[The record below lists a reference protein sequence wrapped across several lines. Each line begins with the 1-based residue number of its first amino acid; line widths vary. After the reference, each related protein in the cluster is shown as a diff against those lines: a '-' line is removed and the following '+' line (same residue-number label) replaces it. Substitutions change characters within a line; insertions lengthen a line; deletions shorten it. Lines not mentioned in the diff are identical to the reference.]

1 MNPID
6 MDELDTPYGG
16 SVFCYKGQRYSGVAY
31 DKDAKTGVV
40 VGLGGFDGGW
50 LRGPDR
56 LWTPSG
62 ILLVETFY
70 LYGDFHGPNRQW
82 HPDGTL
88 KLNEYWKAG
97 KRTSF
102 DGPAEPIVDIDL
114 DTMEFVERPWG
125 WGREPTPPPSF
136 DEFHGLKVSE
146 GDAEWFVIEQVNNHR
161 QVVRVESLE
170 VVERKLLIAYK
181 RRSLRFSDQ
190 FATRLIQQKIL
201 GDVCM
206 DTYRGR
212 VDQIVFQS
220 VPTKQVVEVSY

>member
-6 MDELDTPYGG
+6 MDELETPYGG

-31 DKDAKTGVV
+31 DKEAKTGVI
-40 VGLGGFDGGW
+40 VGIGGFDGGF

-56 LWTPSG
+56 VWTPSG
-62 ILLVETFY
+62 ILQEETFY
-70 LYGDFHGPNRQW
+70 RYGSFHGPRREW

-88 KLNEYWKAG
+88 KLNEYWNG
-97 KRTSF
+97 DERTPPEGST
-102 DGPAEPIVDIDL
+102 EPVIDIDL

-136 DEFHGLKVSE
+136 GEFRGSKLSE
-146 GDAEWFVIEQVNNHR
+146 GDEAWFVIEQASNNR

-170 VVERKLLIAYK
+170 LVERKLLIAYK
-181 RRSLRFSDQ
+181 RRSLRFSDE
-190 FATRLIQQKIL
+190 FATRLIQEKIL

-206 DTYRGR
+206 DSYRGR
-212 VDQIVFQS
+212 VDQIAFQS
-220 VPTKQVVEVSY
+220 VPTKQVVEVLY